1 MKIALVQQNYK
12 VGDTAA
18 NIAKMKEA
26 IAAVA
31 AQGAQLVVFGAEA
44 VTGTPLLGLADSC
57 AFRERAAAARAEL
70 EAFAAGQGVTVVLAD
85 MENETVKI
93 LCAADHFRHGVA
105 ERNRDR
111 LLSVAKTSGKPI
123 VWVNPVGA
131 QTGTI
136 FYGGSCI
143 VWPDGGSVVLPLF
156 REAQVVVDTDAV
168 GVGQSAVWGDRF
180 EQLHEALVLG
190 IRDYFA
196 KTGCRD
202 ACVAMSGGIDSAL
215 VLALAV
221 EALGAE
227 HVKTVML
234 PSQYSTDHS
243 VTDAE
248 EMIRR
253 VGIPQEQTWLVPIAP
268 TFQAAVESLRPVL
281 QTAASDKNRGLAEEN
296 MQARIRCMMTM
307 ALSNSHG
314 ALMLN
319 TSNKSEAAV
328 GYGTLYG
335 DTSGALSVIGD
346 LYKQDVY
353 ALSRQINAAAEAQGC
368 IAPIP
373 EHILTKAPSAELRP
387 GQKDS
392 DSLPDY
398 PVLDAILVRLIE
410 GGRSAADV
418 IAEGYEAATVER
430 VCRLLLSGD
439 FKRFQLPPAL
449 RVSGCTFG
457 VEWQWPITAAKTL

>member
-57 AFRERAAAARAEL
+57 AFREQAAAARAEL
-70 EAFAAGQGVTVVLAD
+70 EVFAAGQGVTVVLAD
-85 MENETVKI
+85 MENEAVKI

-168 GVGQSAVWGDRF
+168 GAGQSAVWGDRL
-180 EQLHEALVLG
+180 EQL
-190 IRDYFA
+190 
-196 KTGCRD
+196 
-202 ACVAMSGGIDSAL
+202 
-215 VLALAV
+215 
-221 EALGAE
+221 

-253 VGIPQEQTWLVPIAP
+253 VGIPQEQAWLVPIAP
-268 TFQAAVESLRPVL
+268 TFRAAVESLQPVL

-353 ALSRQINAAAEAQGC
+353 ALARQINAAAEAQGRV
-368 IAPIP
+368 APIP

-398 PVLDAILVRLIE
+398 PLLDAILIRLIE

-457 VEWQWPITAAKTL
+457 VEWQWPITAAKML

>member
-1 MKIALVQQNYK
+1 MKLALVQQNYK
-12 VGDTAA
+12 VGDAA
-18 NIAKMKEA
+18 GNGAKICQALAEA
-26 IAAVA
+26 H
-31 AQGAQLVVFGAEA
+31 AQGATLAVLAAEA
-44 VTGTPLLGLADSC
+44 VTGTPLMGLAQSEAFRRQAAEAEAEVVDCAAKLGLQLVVQS
-57 AFRERAAAARAEL
+57 
-70 EAFAAGQGVTVVLAD
+70 GVVEGLQVYCSA
-85 MENETVKI
+85 VP
-93 LCAADHFRHGVA
+93 FRHGVA
-105 ERNRDR
+105 EEMREQVRNEAQALGRP
-111 LLSVAKTSGKPI
+111 V

-136 FYGGSCI
+136 YYGGSC
-143 VWPDGGSVVLPLF
+143 VAMPTGEYFVLPLF
-156 REAQVVVDTDAV
+156 EEAVVVVDTDDLPVAR
-168 GVGQSAVWGDRF
+168 SAVWGGRM
-180 EQLHEALVLG
+180 EQLHAALVLG
-190 IRDYFA
+190 LRDYFV

-202 ACVAMSGGIDSAL
+202 ACIALSGGIDSAL
-215 VLALAV
+215 VMALAV

-227 HVKTVML
+227 HIKTVML

-243 VTDAE
+243 VADAE

-253 VGIPQEQTWLVPIAP
+253 VGIPEEQVWLVPIAD
-268 TFQAAVESLRPVL
+268 TFQTAVKAL
-281 QTAASDKNRGLAEEN
+281 QPIFRTASDKGRGLAEEN
-296 MQARIRCMMTM
+296 MQARIRLMMTM

-346 LYKQDVY
+346 LYKEDVY
-353 ALSRQINAAAEAQGC
+353 ALARHINTVAEEAGR

-392 DSLPDY
+392 DALPDY
-398 PVLDAILVRLIE
+398 PLLDAILMRLVE
-410 GGRSAADV
+410 GGCSAQQVVDEGFD
-418 IAEGYEAATVER
+418 AETVER

-449 RVSGCTFG
+449 QVSGCTFG
-457 VEWQWPITAAKTL
+457 VQWQWPITADKVL